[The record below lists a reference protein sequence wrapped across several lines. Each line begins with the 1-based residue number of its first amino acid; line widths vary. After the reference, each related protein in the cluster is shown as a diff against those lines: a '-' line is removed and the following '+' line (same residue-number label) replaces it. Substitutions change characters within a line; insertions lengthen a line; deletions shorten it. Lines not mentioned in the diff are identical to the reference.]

1 MYLDKNIYY
10 HPEKHGLEKVKEVD
24 SADSYKFDRTVIFKD
39 KDNSFYFASDIWKLY
54 FHSRSY

>member
-39 KDNSFYFASDIWKLY
+39 KDNSFYFASDI
-54 FHSRSY
+54 